1 MEIDVWSFG
10 CFMYEAAMGKPPFN
24 QFKKE
29 ESLLYAVS
37 NANERN
43 FICSN
48 RSEGFNDLITQ
59 CTKKSS
65 LDRIKMS
72 QVLEHPYLAGAE

>member
-1 MEIDVWSFG
+1 
-10 CFMYEAAMGKPPFN
+10 MYEAAMGEPPFN

-29 ESLLYAVS
+29 ESLLDAVS
-37 NANERN
+37 KATESN
-43 FICSN
+43 FICRN
-48 RSEGFNDLITQ
+48 RSAEFNDLIKQ

-72 QVLEHPYLAGAE
+72 QVLEHKYLEGAE